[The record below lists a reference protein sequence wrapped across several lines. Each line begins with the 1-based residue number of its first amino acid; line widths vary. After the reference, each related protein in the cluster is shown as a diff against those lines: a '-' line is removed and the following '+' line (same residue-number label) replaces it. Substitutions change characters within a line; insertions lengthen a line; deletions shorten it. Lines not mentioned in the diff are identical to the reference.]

1 MDDACDL
8 AGDVYDAADFVR
20 EYARR
25 RAIFL
30 GMYAEHRILS
40 VEYARRRAIFLGM
53 YAERRILS
61 VEYARWRAIILGMY
75 TMRRIWSVE
84 YAHDA
89 VDFEWG
95 YA

>member
-20 EYARR
+20 
-25 RAIFL
+25 
-30 GMYAEHRILS
+30 
-40 VEYARRRAIFLGM
+40 EYARRRAIFLGM